1 MFRAGGAVPES
12 AEPDSPVAGVAV
24 DTGSGQRDVKFNK
37 RASRER
43 RVALNFGSAHRER
56 LLEKEIIMPDVT
68 GALGTVVLVHG
79 GFVDASGWEDV
90 YKKRPSSWP
99 TRSFP
104 GAWKPSTGPSANQ
117 RGRPSRAGT
126 WSQPRT
132 R

>member
-37 RASRER
+37 RAARER
-43 RVALNFGSAHRER
+43 IVALNFGSAHRER

-90 YKKRPSSWP
+90 YKILKKDGYNVSVVQNPTSSLADDVAAT
-99 TRSFP
+99 TRALEGEKAP
-104 GAWKPSTGPSANQ
+104 VMQ
-117 RGRPSRAGT
+117 V
-126 WSQPRT
+126 
-132 R
+132 